1 MESVLFSARSPRRLR
16 RKLSVFQFPAFSTVA
31 AVALRGG
38 GLVVA
43 GVADP
48 GPASPRPATSAKTF
62 FAIFAGFALKNKSIV
77 VRDPRGLCVE
87 NKPEHVGGGTRREA
101 RFIWRLAI
109 WGLSFFPWI

>member
-1 MESVLFSARSPRRLR
+1 MTRGKEQVTGRRVLFFNAKPV
-16 RKLSVFQFPAFSTVA
+16 KIAEKALS
-31 AVALRGG
+31 LLDGG

-62 FAIFAGFALKNKSIV
+62 FAIFAGSALKNKSIV

-87 NKPEHVGGGTRREA
+87 NKPEHVGEGTGRGA

-109 WGLSFFPWI
+109 WGLSFSPWI